1 MQNNNDLLNFLDYFP
16 GLESHF
22 ELAHHVCLLEQSKF
36 VRRIDEA
43 SGYGIT
49 YYIDLPISQSLE
61 NILCPIPY
69 NEKPFVLRETLDQ
82 NSILFWL
89 QLVKSKCEAQGYF
102 YFIEFTHRKYGKYQ
116 YEGKFLNKIYVNL
129 FI

>member
-1 MQNNNDLLNFLDYFP
+1 MFYTFLDYFL

-22 ELAHHVCLLEQSKF
+22 ELAHNISLLEQSKS

-49 YYIDLPISQSLE
+49 YYIDLPLSPALD
-61 NILCPIPY
+61 NILCTIPY

-82 NSILFWL
+82 NSVLFWL

-102 YFIEFTHRKYGKYQ
+102 YFIEFVHRKYGKYQ
-116 YEGKFLNKIYVNL
+116 YEGKSKNKS
-129 FI
+129 F

>member
-1 MQNNNDLLNFLDYFP
+1 M
-16 GLESHF
+16 
-22 ELAHHVCLLEQSKF
+22 AHHICLLEQSKF

-49 YYIDLPISQSLE
+49 YYIDLPISQSLD

-129 FI
+129 LI